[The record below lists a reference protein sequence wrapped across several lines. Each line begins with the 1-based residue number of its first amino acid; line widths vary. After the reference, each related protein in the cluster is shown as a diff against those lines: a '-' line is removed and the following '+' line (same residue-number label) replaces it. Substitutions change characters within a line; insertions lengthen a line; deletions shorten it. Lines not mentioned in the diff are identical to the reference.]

1 MTEAESLENLE
12 SYYEAK
18 NHCEEEGPFKA
29 NTINGKAEAESLD
42 IKVEE
47 DIPETFEEPA
57 LENTSPE
64 YITKEVPISC
74 QINPVFSSET
84 LSEKETEL
92 RESLRAETKDV
103 DFFPRK
109 VSLSKLGIIPT
120 GRDVLKR

>member
-1 MTEAESLENLE
+1 MTEAECLENLE
-12 SYYEAK
+12 SYFEAK
-18 NHCEEEGPFKA
+18 KHCEEEGPFKA
-29 NTINGKAEAESLD
+29 NTINGKADSLD

-74 QINPVFSSET
+74 QSNPEFLSET

-92 RESLRAETKDV
+92 RESLSAETKDV